1 MWENI
6 TSDRCGTYIERHFG
20 KKGKTGEG
28 KPAITISRS
37 EGAGGL
43 TVSSELMKY
52 LQAKTTSHE
61 EWTVFDQ
68 MLVSKVLEV
77 FNLDGSGVHQFMK
90 EEHKGTVTD
99 AFEEFIGLHP
109 SAWTLVER
117 TNATILRLAQIGN
130 CILVGR
136 GANLVTKDM
145 PNVFHVRL
153 VASLEKRVERA
164 MKVFNYDK
172 KTAANYI
179 KKKDRGRKRYIKD
192 NFDADVDDPL
202 IYHIV
207 VNTDFVAYEE
217 AAQMIG
223 NEVIRRF
230 KLDAPATP
238 EVLQGRRAAV
248 F

>member
-6 TSDRCGTYIERHFG
+6 TSDKCETYIERHFG
-20 KKGKTGEG
+20 KKGKMES

-43 TVSSELMKY
+43 TVSSELVKY
-52 LQAKTTSHE
+52 LQEKTTSHE

-68 MLVSKVLEV
+68 KLVVKVLEV
-77 FNLDGSGVHQFMK
+77 FDLTGHVGKFMK
-90 EEHKGTVTD
+90 EDHKGTVTD

-109 SAWTLVER
+109 STWTLVER

-153 VASLEKRVERA
+153 VGSFEKRVGRA
-164 MKVFNYDK
+164 MKVFGYDQ

-179 KKKDRGRKRYIKD
+179 KKKDQGRKRYIKD
-192 NFDADVDDPL
+192 NFDADIDDPL

-207 VNTDFVAYEE
+207 INTDLVTYEE
-217 AAQMIG
+217 TARLIG
-223 NEVIRRF
+223 REMVRRY

-238 EVLQGRRAAV
+238 EIMTGQRAAV

>member
-6 TSDRCGTYIERHFG
+6 TSDRCETYIERHFG
-20 KKGKTGEG
+20 KKGKTES
-28 KPAITISRS
+28 KPAITISRA

-43 TVSSELMKY
+43 TVSSELVKY
-52 LQAKTTSHE
+52 LREKTTSHE

-68 MLVSKVLEV
+68 KLVVKVLEV
-77 FNLDGSGVHQFMK
+77 FDLKGHVGKFMT
-90 EEHKGTVTD
+90 EGHKGTVTD

-109 SAWTLVER
+109 STWSLVER
-117 TNATILRLAQIGN
+117 TNATILRLAKIGT

-153 VASLEKRVERA
+153 VGSLEKRIEQA
-164 MKVFNYDK
+164 MKVFGHNAK
-172 KTAANYI
+172 EAAKYI
-179 KKKDRGRKRYIKD
+179 KKKDEGRKRYIKD
-192 NFDADVDDPL
+192 NFDADIDDPL

-207 VNTDFVAYEE
+207 INTDLVTYEE
-217 AAQMIG
+217 AARIIG
-223 NEVIRRF
+223 SEVIR
-230 KLDAPATP
+230 KYNLDAPAKP
-238 EVLQGRRAAV
+238 EIMTGHRAAV

>member
-6 TSDRCGTYIERHFG
+6 TRDRCETYIERHFG
-20 KKGKTGEG
+20 KKGKTGEP

-43 TVSSELMKY
+43 TVSSELVRY
-52 LQAKTTSHE
+52 LREKTTSHE

-68 MLVSKVLEV
+68 KLVTKVLEV
-77 FNLDGSGVHQFMK
+77 FDLTGHVGSFMK
-90 EEHKGTVTD
+90 EEHKGTLSD

-117 TNATILRLAQIGN
+117 TNATITRLARIGN

-136 GANLVTKDM
+136 GGNLVAKDM

-153 VASLEKRVERA
+153 VASFENRVEQA
-164 MKVFNYDK
+164 MKVFGYDK
-172 KTAANYI
+172 KAAANYI
-179 KKKDRGRKRYIKD
+179 KKKDQGRKRYIKD
-192 NFDADVDDPL
+192 NFDADIDDPL

-207 VNTDFVAYEE
+207 INTDLITYEE
-217 AAQMIG
+217 AARLIG
-223 NEVIRRF
+223 NEVIRRYN
-230 KLDAPATP
+230 LDVPAKP
-238 EVLQGRRAAV
+238 EIMTGHRAAV

>member
-6 TSDRCGTYIERHFG
+6 TSDRCETYIERHFG
-20 KKGKTGEG
+20 KKGKVAS

-43 TVSSELMKY
+43 TVSSELVKY
-52 LQAKTTSHE
+52 LQEKTTSHE

-68 MLVSKVLEV
+68 KLVVKVLEV
-77 FNLDGSGVHQFMK
+77 FNLKGHVGTFMK

-109 SAWTLVER
+109 SAWTLMER
-117 TNATILRLAQIGN
+117 TNATILRLARIGN

-153 VASLEKRVERA
+153 VGSLEKRIEQA
-164 MKVFNYDK
+164 MKAFDYDEK
-172 KTAANYI
+172 AAANYI

-192 NFDADVDDPL
+192 HFDADIDDPL

-207 VNTDFVAYEE
+207 INTDLVTYED
-217 AAQMIG
+217 AARLIG
-223 NEVIRRF
+223 SEVIRRYN
-230 KLDAPATP
+230 LDAPAKP
-238 EVLQGRRAAV
+238 EMMTGHRAAV

>member
-6 TSDRCGTYIERHFG
+6 TSDRCETYIEHHFG
-20 KKGKTGEG
+20 KKGKTPS

-43 TVSSELMKY
+43 TVSSELVKY
-52 LQAKTTSHE
+52 LQEKTTSRE

-68 MLVSKVLEV
+68 KLVVKVLEV
-77 FNLDGSGVHQFMK
+77 FNLKGHVGTFMK

-109 SAWTLVER
+109 SSWSLVER
-117 TNATILRLAQIGN
+117 TNSTILRLAQIGN

-153 VASLEKRVERA
+153 IGSVEKRIEQA
-164 MKVFNYDK
+164 MKAFNYDEK
-172 KTAANYI
+172 EAAKYI
-179 KKKDRGRKRYIKD
+179 KKKDAGRKRYIRD
-192 NFDADVDDPL
+192 NFDADIDDPL

-207 VNTDFVAYEE
+207 INTDLVTYQE
-217 AAQMIG
+217 AARLIG
-223 NEVIRRF
+223 SEVIRRHN
-230 KLDAPATP
+230 LDAPATP
-238 EVLQGRRAAV
+238 EIMKGHRAAV

>member
-6 TSDRCGTYIERHFG
+6 TSDRCEAYIERYFG
-20 KKGKTGEG
+20 KKGKTES
-28 KPAITISRS
+28 KPAITISRA

-43 TVSSELMKY
+43 TVSSELVKY
-52 LQAKTTSHE
+52 LREKTTSHE

-68 MLVSKVLEV
+68 KLVVKVLEV
-77 FNLDGSGVHQFMK
+77 FDLKGHVGKFMT
-90 EEHKGTVTD
+90 EGHKGTVTD

-109 SAWTLVER
+109 STWSLVER
-117 TNATILRLAQIGN
+117 TNATIQRLAQIGT

-153 VASLEKRVERA
+153 VGSVEKRIEQA
-164 MKVFNYDK
+164 MKVFGYSSK
-172 KTAANYI
+172 EAAKYI
-179 KKKDRGRKRYIKD
+179 KKKDEGRKRYIKD
-192 NFDADVDDPL
+192 NFDADIDDPL

-207 VNTDFVAYEE
+207 INTDLVTYEE
-217 AAQMIG
+217 AARIIG
-223 NEVIRRF
+223 SEVIR
-230 KLDAPATP
+230 KHNLDAPAKP
-238 EVLQGRRAAV
+238 EIMKGQRAAV